1 MLMTCRGL
9 QELNV
14 ALGGS
19 LKLEPNDQPEAKKHG
34 TPMSARN
41 EDERFRIRQ
50 GIELVPGGMLAKS
63 SRRSAPGLVMEAIAE
78 DGSRA

>member
-14 ALGGS
+14 AFGGS
-19 LKLEPNDQPEAKKHG
+19 LKLEPNEQPEAKKHG

-50 GIELVPGGMLAKS
+50 GIELVPGCMLAKS